1 MFFEAEISIVRSRK
15 SDLHTLAEVVLKN
28 PFAGIR
34 SNYLRTQTAAYFVEL
49 IEICTERDHRE
60 PELFGLMR
68 RAFGYLDANDPTARA
83 VAHFETEL
91 ARIAGV
97 HDQTTIESRSGVC
110 AREFVRATAPFPH
123 AALENT
129 RDGGE
134 KHLEMRIRNIIA
146 VFVIAGLGATASAK
160 ESYKFDPSG
169 STIGFSVHQ
178 FLGTTLGKFTSFSG
192 RIEVDREHPENSS
205 VTAQIDV
212 RSIDTRIKKRDDH
225 LRSAEFFNVEKFP
238 RMTFKSRSVKRT
250 GPQSGDILGDLT
262 MHGVTKPITLHVK
275 LLTPINETGRTRWSV
290 TTDPITRRDFNL
302 MFAPAAESVSGIS
315 QTVAIN
321 IEIEAKRAD

>member
-1 MFFEAEISIVRSRK
+1 MKLQATSYCHSERSEQSLIYFGPALPNRNSQRCFASLNMTVR
-15 SDLHTLAEVVLKN
+15 
-28 PFAGIR
+28 F
-34 SNYLRTQTAAYFVEL
+34 
-49 IEICTERDHRE
+49 
-60 PELFGLMR
+60 
-68 RAFGYLDANDPTARA
+68 
-83 VAHFETEL
+83 
-91 ARIAGV
+91 
-97 HDQTTIESRSGVC
+97 
-110 AREFVRATAPFPH
+110 
-123 AALENT
+123 T
-129 RDGGE
+129 RVS
-134 KHLEMRIRNIIA
+134 LLSVIA
-146 VFVIAGLGATASAK
+146 VVTITALASVASAR

-178 FLGTTLGKFTSFSG
+178 FLGTTRGKFTNFSG
-192 RIEVDREHPENSS
+192 TIAIDREHPENSS

-250 GPQSGDILGDLT
+250 SPQSGDIVGDLT
-262 MHGVTKPITLHVK
+262 MHGVTKPVTLHVK

-321 IEIEAKRAD
+321 IEVEAKRAE